1 MTTTTLVKTARTII
15 DSVSRAGGAAET
27 RGTLDLRTKQGGVLT
42 MKITNSGTLGA
53 QCEGRVLVAHD
64 AGATPTA
71 ASAGTVWKTLW
82 KFGGGLTS
90 GVVTE
95 QSMTVDP
102 GVMHLEVEFHGN
114 TTNAAV
120 VEAYFSEITNASTL

>member
-1 MTTTTLVKTARTII
+1 MSSTTLVKTARTVVASI
-15 DSVSRAGGAAET
+15 SRAAAAAAT
-27 RGTLDLRTKQGGVLT
+27 RGTLDLRTAQGGVLT

-64 AGATPTA
+64 ASTTPTA
-71 ASAGTVWKTLW
+71 DAAGTVWKTLW
-82 KFGGGLTS
+82 KFGGGLVS
-90 GVVTE
+90 GTVTE

-102 GVMHLEVEFHGN
+102 GVMHLEVEFEGN

-120 VEAYFSEITNASTL
+120 VEAYFSEITSAATA